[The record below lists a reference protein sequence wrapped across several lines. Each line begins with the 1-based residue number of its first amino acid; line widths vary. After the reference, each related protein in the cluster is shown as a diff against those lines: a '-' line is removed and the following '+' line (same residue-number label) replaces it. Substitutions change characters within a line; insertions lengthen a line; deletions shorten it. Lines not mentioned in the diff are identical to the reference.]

1 MSLNTTHKIQR
12 IKQIVGL
19 IDLTDL
25 SEDCDESAIENLCA
39 QTITPIGPVAAICI
53 WPKFVEHARRCLK
66 TTNNINIATVIN
78 FPAGSESPDLSTAL
92 IEQTIGDGATEIDY
106 VMPYK
111 HLLDGDISAVES
123 TLKSV
128 RECIPTNVHLKV
140 ILETGELKT
149 TQNITLASELAIDN
163 GADFIKTSTGKVE
176 TNATPAAA
184 RTMLETITKKNI
196 DVGFKPA
203 GGIRTVQDA
212 EDYLSI
218 AEEILGDKWVHA
230 GHFRI
235 GASGL
240 LKDALDHAR

>member
-1 MSLNTTHKIQR
+1 LDTNTSR
-12 IKQIVGL
+12 N
-19 IDLTDL
+19 L
-25 SEDCDESAIENLCA
+25 SKSAIENLCA

-128 RECIPTNVHLKV
+128 RECIPTSVHLKV

-163 GADFIKTSTGKVE
+163 GADFIKTSTGNTYGSRRRRLFV
-176 TNATPAAA
+176 NC
-184 RTMLETITKKNI
+184 
-196 DVGFKPA
+196 
-203 GGIRTVQDA
+203 
-212 EDYLSI
+212 
-218 AEEILGDKWVHA
+218 
-230 GHFRI
+230 
-235 GASGL
+235 
-240 LKDALDHAR
+240 